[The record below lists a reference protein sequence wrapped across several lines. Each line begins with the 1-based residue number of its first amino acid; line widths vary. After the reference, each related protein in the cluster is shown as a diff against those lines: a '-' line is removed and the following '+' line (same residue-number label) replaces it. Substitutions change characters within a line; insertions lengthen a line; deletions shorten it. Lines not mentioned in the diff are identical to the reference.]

1 MIVNGT
7 KSNQAYSP
15 LNTQKLKYFPF
26 YLISL
31 LPFRML
37 YALSDFSFF
46 MLYAVFKYRRNVVEM
61 NLRNSFP
68 EKSPDEIKKISKRFY
83 KHFCDITIESVKAL
97 SMVPAA
103 ISQRFR
109 ITNPELL
116 EKYYKEQ
123 RSVILYT
130 AHYGNWEWLAFLPLS
145 TTYTAS
151 TFYQP
156 LSNSYYDG
164 LMKLIRGRFGVI
176 CIESSKGYKQLLQFK
191 KENILTIT
199 YMVGDQRPGKKSTM
213 YWTTFL
219 NQQTAFLTGAEVIAR
234 KTNQVLLYPSYKKV
248 KRGYYELTFVLL
260 DDQPQEHPEFSVIE
274 KYISAIEENIC
285 IIPEMWLWSH
295 RRWKL
300 KVPEQSAELN
310 QQL

>member
-1 MIVNGT
+1 
-7 KSNQAYSP
+7 
-15 LNTQKLKYFPF
+15 
-26 YLISL
+26 
-31 LPFRML
+31 
-37 YALSDFSFF
+37 
-46 MLYAVFKYRRNVVEM
+46 M

-68 EKSPDEIKKISKRFY
+68 EKSEEEIKQISKRFY
-83 KHFCDITIESVKAL
+83 KHFCDITFESIKAL
-97 SMVPAA
+97 SMDRKA
-103 ISQRFR
+103 IDKRFR
-109 ITNPELL
+109 ITNPEMLA
-116 EKYYKEQ
+116 KYHKEN
-123 RSVILYT
+123 RSIILYT

-176 CIESSKGYKQLLQFK
+176 CIESAKGYKRLLQSK
-191 KENILTIT
+191 NENILTIN
-199 YMVGDQRPGKKSTM
+199 YMVGDQSPFKKSTM

-219 NQQTAFLTGAEVIAR
+219 NQPTAFLTGSDVIAR
-234 KTNQVLLYPSYKKV
+234 KTNQVLLYPSYRKTQ
-248 KRGYYELTFVLL
+248 RGCYELTFILL

-274 KYISAIEENIC
+274 KYKAAIEESILVS
-285 IIPEMWLWSH
+285 PEMWLWSH

-300 KVPEQSAELN
+300 KVPEQTAELK